1 MQMLN
6 QQNKNRKIQK
16 SQLLLF
22 GSFLI
27 FVGVMVMCW
36 PHLKF
41 IKENIYSDMQV
52 AISERMNDNRKQDI
66 IKVDVP
72 EADNLD
78 DKQTEEPPQEEA
90 PIVED
95 FSKYLGVL
103 EIPRIGLKRGFYGT
117 DSAYNDI
124 QYNVTMVVGSTMPDV
139 DRGNLIL
146 IAHSGDAYISFFAYL
161 YRLKV
166 GNDVFVTYNGVRYQ
180 YRIVNIYNVEK
191 NGTVSIIR
199 NYDQTT
205 LTLITCT
212 KDDSSHQTVYIA
224 ERV

>member
-6 QQNKNRKIQK
+6 QQNKNRKIKK

-52 AISERMNDNRKQDI
+52 AISERMNDNREQDI

-146 IAHSGDAYISFFAYL
+146 IAHSGDAYI
-161 YRLKV
+161 
-166 GNDVFVTYNGVRYQ
+166 GVRYQ